1 MYTILSTHSKFS
13 SDEIYRYTINL
24 FIIYDTLLATKFKE
38 ELVFWTGDHPFSTY
52 KKIPKGKHFVPTRTC
67 AYQRVGNASF

>member
-1 MYTILSTHSKFS
+1 MYTILSTHFKFS

-38 ELVFWTGDHPFSTY
+38 ELVF
-52 KKIPKGKHFVPTRTC
+52 
-67 AYQRVGNASF
+67 